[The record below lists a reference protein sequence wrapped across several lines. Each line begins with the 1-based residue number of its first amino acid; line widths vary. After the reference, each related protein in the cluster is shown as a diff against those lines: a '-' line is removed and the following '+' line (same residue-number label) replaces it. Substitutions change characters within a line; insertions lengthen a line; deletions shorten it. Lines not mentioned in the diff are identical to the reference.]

1 MNRVVPSEQGG
12 QDLHL
17 SGTILSALPH
27 CEPTILNIQLLRVSH
42 CELTVLNTQ
51 LLRVSQGLTAGLSL
65 GEFSLLVKLST
76 STQFVLASWSS
87 LGVLVG
93 FRSQTGWSKY
103 VP

>member
-27 CEPTILNIQLLRVSH
+27 CEP
-42 CELTVLNTQ
+42 TVLNTQ

-93 FRSQTGWSKY
+93 FRSQTDWSKY